1 MFIKLVSKEVN
12 FLIRIFRYLKK
23 REGLFALVSLIFV
36 VIQVW
41 LDLKIP
47 DYMSGITNV
56 IQSDSSNM
64 NSIFSFGIKMLA
76 CALSSLAASFIVSIL
91 ASKISSNYGAELRS
105 LLFRKVQS
113 FSLEE
118 TSHFSTSS
126 LITRTT
132 NDITQIQTIIVM
144 GLQVIIK
151 APILAIWAIIKISD
165 KSWQWTLSTGV
176 SVLVLL
182 IIVGLCIG
190 LALPKMKKIQNLTDK
205 ITTVTRENLTGIQVV
220 RAYNASDYQERKLDK
235 ANRDLTNANLYAN
248 TSMAFMLPGIQTVM
262 SGLTLSIYWLGAYL
276 IDSASFPRKI
286 ELFSDMIV
294 FSSYAMQ
301 VIMAFMMLVMIFMLL
316 PRATVSSKRILE
328 VLNTETK
335 ITDGKLESVDSN
347 LKGTIEFKKVGLKY
361 ANADKHV
368 LRNISFTAS
377 QGETLAIIGATGSG
391 KSSVVNLIPRFYD
404 VTEGSV
410 LVNGIN
416 VKEYK
421 QHELRNIIGY
431 VSQKA
436 VIFKGTVSSNIAFGD
451 NGSKVSMKSDIID
464 SVYTAQ
470 ASEFVE
476 KMDKGYDSEI
486 AQGGINL
493 SGGQKQRLSIARA
506 INRRA
511 EIMIFDDS
519 FSALDYKTDYNLR
532 KSLSENNK
540 DATKLIVAQRIGTII
555 DADKIIVLDQGEIV
569 GVGTHDELM
578 SNCQVYQ
585 QIAYSQLSKE
595 ELFE

>member
-1 MFIKLVSKEVN
+1 M
-12 FLIRIFRYLKK
+12 
-23 REGLFALVSLIFV
+23 
-36 VIQVW
+36 
-41 LDLKIP
+41 
-47 DYMSGITNV
+47 
-56 IQSDSSNM
+56 
-64 NSIFSFGIKMLA
+64 
-76 CALSSLAASFIVSIL
+76 
-91 ASKISSNYGAELRS
+91 RS

-262 SGLTLSIYWLGAYL
+262 SGLTLSICWLGAYL

-569 GVGTHDELM
+569 GAGTHDELM